1 MLNNFGILA
10 PVSYASCTV
19 LELGASK
26 TALNR
31 KTSVIN
37 ALHTCKPTYAIHIQP
52 FAWLPYMRP
61 GSKDRSTQCCRM
73 AGNSGMLPD
82 SYACY
87 ESRSPPFTKMHTTC
101 RLPWLTVYI
110 HAGGNFAR
118 LAELPCVRLIASGA
132 LDEQAGNGSVPRLA
146 ALYNQEILVNIPGQ
160 RHKLNIALC
169 HGKTS
174 KYCHK

>member
-1 MLNNFGILA
+1 MLNDFGILA

-37 ALHTCKPTYAIHIQP
+37 ALHTCKPTHAIHIQP

-87 ESRSPPFTKMHTTC
+87 VSRSPPFHKDAHHLPPAVADCLHTC
-101 RLPWLTVYI
+101 RRQLCTFCRITLCTI
-110 HAGGNFAR
+110 D
-118 LAELPCVRLIASGA
+118 CVRGT
-132 LDEQAGNGSVPRLA
+132 G
-146 ALYNQEILVNIPGQ
+146 
-160 RHKLNIALC
+160 
-169 HGKTS
+169 
-174 KYCHK
+174 